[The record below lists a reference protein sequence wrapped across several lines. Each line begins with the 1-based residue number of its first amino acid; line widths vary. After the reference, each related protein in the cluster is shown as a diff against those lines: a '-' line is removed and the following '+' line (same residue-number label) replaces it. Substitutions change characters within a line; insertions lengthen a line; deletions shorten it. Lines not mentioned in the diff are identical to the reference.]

1 MAGVE
6 VGIKNLSKSFG
17 SANIWSDVTLTLPA
31 GEVSVLLGPSGTG
44 KSVLLKSIIGLLKP
58 EKGSIFIHDT
68 DLVRCSESKLYEI
81 RKLFG
86 VLFQD
91 GALFGSMNLFDNI
104 AFPLREHTRK
114 GEKEISDIVME
125 KLDMVGLSGAEDKLP
140 GEISGGMKKRAGL
153 ARALVLDPEIILVD
167 EPDSGLD
174 PVRTAYLN
182 QLIVDLNTQ
191 LDATIL
197 IVTHHLGTAR
207 SLPDNIG
214 MLFRKNLIMFGP
226 REVLLT
232 SEEPAVQQFLQGRR
246 VGPIGMSEEKDSGQ
260 MEAEM
265 AELKKK
271 GGSADTEESFIDP
284 QLDPSEGMGERK
296 AVQRR
301 KDRVMQVLHTL
312 PEKAQTAI
320 LEQLT
325 DEDMERY
332 GISKDQDRTEL
343 IEVTYNSPPSDA
355 DPFGYQAM
363 QEAEDN
369 SMVED
374 SPAGE
379 GEGEGDKAGSGDP
392 NADAEARRA
401 PPGPPESDEPLIG
414 VPVDDHAGGTVVLPQ
429 AGEHTKAEED
439 KVGGSG
445 EEDSGEQDAD
455 DQGDRQD
462 SGEQDSDQQ
471 DQGQQDRDDD
481 PKTEQIPAVG
491 DDSGQEDAGQGSDQG
506 ASPTQDDQ
514 RTEQVAAAGA
524 AGAAASGGR
533 HHWREDPDQDG
544 QDGQGGG
551 QGGLVSMERRTDR
564 EGGDGQGDDGQ
575 GQAQG
580 GGQQDRP
587 APRTGRESDRSGW
600 AQPNAGQDTAPDR
613 GGDAAGDPSAEGGPG
628 SQEQAAPATD
638 ETGRPQGSDSGI
650 GSSSGTSG
658 TSDTSHDGQPPRGR
672 EDDEGLMGGIKRMF
686 RRSAS

>member
-1 MAGVE
+1 MSGVE

-17 SANIWSDVTLTLPA
+17 SSNIWSDVTLTLPA

-68 DLVRCSESKLYEI
+68 DLVRCSEAKLYDI

-91 GALFGSMNLFDNI
+91 GALFGSMNIFDNI

-114 GEKEISDIVME
+114 GESEISDIVME
-125 KLDMVGLSGAEDKLP
+125 KLDLVGLSGAEDKLP

-214 MLFRKNLIMFGP
+214 MLFRRNLVMFGP

-232 SEEPAVQQFLQGRR
+232 SEEPVVQQFLQGRR
-246 VGPIGMSEEKDSGQ
+246 VGPIGMSEEKDSAQ

-265 AELKKK
+265 AEMKKK
-271 GGSADTEESFIDP
+271 GGSAESEESFIDP
-284 QLDPSEGMGERK
+284 QLDPTEGIGVRK

-320 LEQLT
+320 LESLSA
-325 DEDMERY
+325 EDHERY
-332 GISKDQDRTEL
+332 GISRDQDRTEL
-343 IEVTYNSPPSDA
+343 IEITRDQPPEGS

-363 QEAEDN
+363 EESQTE
-369 SMVED
+369 SMTEG
-374 SPAGE
+374 SPAG
-379 GEGEGDKAGSGDP
+379 DADQPGSGNPDG
-392 NADAEARRA
+392 DSEARKA
-401 PPGPPESDEPLIG
+401 PPEAPESDEPLIG
-414 VPVDDHAGGTVVLPQ
+414 VPADDYAGGTVVLPQ
-429 AGEHTKAEED
+429 AGEHTKTEEQKETEQREALESAGLD
-439 KVGGSG
+439 PETG
-445 EEDSGEQDAD
+445 EPTDGDSSDAD
-455 DQGDRQD
+455 SADSDSADADSADADSADSDSSDDEADAQVADDHGVDGQEPDDRESSDRPSQ
-462 SGEQDSDQQ
+462 EQPSQDQQ
-471 DQGQQDRDDD
+471 DDGREAAGAGSAASASSGG
-481 PKTEQIPAVG
+481 PSSG
-491 DDSGQEDAGQGSDQG
+491 DSGSTSPAPAGAMGLVAMQRNSDRESRASASGREDDRGGWAAPAASSNGS
-506 ASPTQDDQ
+506 
-514 RTEQVAAAGA
+514 TEEIAAPAAAGQTRN
-524 AGAAASGGR
+524 G
-533 HHWREDPDQDG
+533 
-544 QDGQGGG
+544 
-551 QGGLVSMERRTDR
+551 
-564 EGGDGQGDDGQ
+564 
-575 GQAQG
+575 
-580 GGQQDRP
+580 
-587 APRTGRESDRSGW
+587 
-600 AQPNAGQDTAPDR
+600 
-613 GGDAAGDPSAEGGPG
+613 
-628 SQEQAAPATD
+628 
-638 ETGRPQGSDSGI
+638 
-650 GSSSGTSG
+650 
-658 TSDTSHDGQPPRGR
+658 DGQPPNGQGAGPREQTAGR
-672 EDDEGLMGGIKRMF
+672 APASHRSRDTGGLRRLF
-686 RRSAS
+686 RRGDR